1 METYLSM
8 VPEELESLR
17 GRGSTSAL
25 LHQSC
30 RKGGALHLAFCKE
43 LDSKV
48 GCQARCPPALG
59 PSKPR
64 PICHL
69 TCTQITSLL
78 QIMGVKAGKMQLAKI
93 LPKDRS

>member
-1 METYLSM
+1 M
-8 VPEELESLR
+8 VTEKLESLR

-30 RKGGALHLAFCKE
+30 RRGGALHQAFCKE

-48 GCQARCPPALG
+48 GRQARRPPALG

-69 TCTQITSLL
+69 TSTQVTSLL
-78 QIMGVKAGKMQLAKI
+78 QIMDVKAGQMQLEKI